1 MISAEADHFYEQEMK
16 REHYVTT
23 TGFLDHIRAELDKKV
38 RTY

>member
-1 MISAEADHFYEQEMK
+1 MPVSLPCSQNMK

-23 TGFLDHIRAELDKKV
+23 TGFLDHVREELDKKV